1 MEKINCPSHPRHQ
14 AELGQIIFISTDL
27 SCNTGQCKEEVSMR
41 YSPLENIL
49 ALILMV
55 QVLVHLNL
63 ISVSME
69 DNLLDFPCLTED

>member
-49 ALILMV
+49 AHGPGSGTS
-55 QVLVHLNL
+55 QSNL
-63 ISVSME
+63 SV
-69 DNLLDFPCLTED
+69 NGR